1 MNSLYAKRKLNNME
15 QVQMEY
21 WKVHEFNFLN
31 EVEGFTS
38 RWSQNLVNVRR
49 PSYLTQ
55 KNFEYCL

>member
-1 MNSLYAKRKLNNME
+1 ME

-38 RWSQNLVNVRR
+38 RWSQNFVNVRR

>member
-1 MNSLYAKRKLNNME
+1 ME